1 MSIAI
6 LKNSLNALNV
16 QARELAGSWQESDK
30 QFISA
35 IHDAVEEAERGQKDL
50 SDCQTR
56 IERLQERIK
65 GLEDTC
71 YALLGKLQVA
81 NLKLAFKD
89 LRPELEHHA
98 ARILNEE
105 FGEKK

>member
-1 MSIAI
+1 MSIEAMKMALEFIESTNKSAALWLVPDTPFTKTVTALRDAI
-6 LKNSLNALNV
+6 AQAENQSDRIASLEN
-16 QARELAGSWQESDK
+16 
-30 QFISA
+30 
-35 IHDAVEEAERGQKDL
+35 
-50 SDCQTR
+50 
-56 IERLQERIK
+56 
-65 GLEDTC
+65 TC

-81 NLKLAFKD
+81 NLKIAFRD

>member
-1 MSIAI
+1 MSIEAMKQAPEALERHKPKI
-6 LKNSLNALNV
+6 SEGSLPVLT
-16 QARELAGSWQESDK
+16 
-30 QFISA
+30 
-35 IHDAVEEAERGQKDL
+35 HDAAITALRNAIAQVENQ
-50 SDCQTR
+50 SDR
-56 IERLQERIK
+56 IVN
-65 GLEDTC
+65 LENTC

-81 NLKLAFKD
+81 NFKLAFRD

>member
-1 MSIAI
+1 MALEFIESRNKSAALWLVPDTPFTKTVTALRDAIA
-6 LKNSLNALNV
+6 
-16 QARELAGSWQESDK
+16 QAENQSD
-30 QFISA
+30 
-35 IHDAVEEAERGQKDL
+35 
-50 SDCQTR
+50 R
-56 IERLQERIK
+56 IVN
-65 GLEDTC
+65 LENTC